1 MNIPN
6 LPIQIMAVTDTGGA
20 NAFFNS
26 DLSHLLITEG
36 NATADRLQAHFM
48 TSASSCQQK
57 SKNLVYIYNFLFSL
71 TIYFNETMTSL
82 SSSSS
87 SSSSCLKNKIHSRVL
102 HSVLQGGLGKE
113 ARNRTSIPHGGTWQ
127 S

>member
-20 NAFFNS
+20 NAFFSN

-57 SKNLVYIYNFLFSL
+57 SIILF
-71 TIYFNETMTSL
+71 
-82 SSSSS
+82 
-87 SSSSCLKNKIHSRVL
+87 K
-102 HSVLQGGLGKE
+102 
-113 ARNRTSIPHGGTWQ
+113 
-127 S
+127 